1 MSSAYDALRKS
12 VRDPA
17 VNRWLLPML
26 EKADETLASGRH
38 GDLPAWQ
45 AVLQQLPEARP
56 FFDGSMAAPQLGQE
70 ADDPGALAGLLMGLH
85 PWRKGPLNIGGV
97 LVDTEW
103 QSNLKWARIAPH
115 LDLKGHRVLD
125 IGCGNGYYGWR
136 MLAHGAE
143 CVIGIDPTLVFV
155 MQWLAC
161 RHFCPQPKNF
171 VLPMRLEDLPED
183 AGGFDTVFSM
193 GVLSH
198 RRDPVEHLRR
208 LARLLKPGGQVL
220 VETLVLEGDGDRVL
234 VPEERYARMRNVW
247 SVPSVAKLKSWLAE
261 SGLENIQALDV
272 SATSVE
278 EQRSTDWM
286 RFESLID
293 SLDPEDHTRTVEG
306 HPAPVRAALLAS
318 VR

>member
-17 VNRWLLPML
+17 VNRWLLPL
-26 EKADETLASGRH
+26 LKKADETLASGRH

-56 FFDGSMAAPQLGQE
+56 FFDGSKAAPQLGLA
-70 ADDPGALAGLLMGLH
+70 ADDPGTLAGLLMGLH

-103 QSNLKWARIAPH
+103 RSDLKWQRIAPH
-115 LDLKGHRVLD
+115 LDLQNHRVLD

-136 MLAHGAE
+136 MLAQGAE

-161 RHFCPQPKNF
+161 RHFCPQQSNF
-171 VLPMRLEDLPED
+171 VLPLRVEDLPTG
-183 AGGFDTVFSM
+183 AGRFDTVLSM

-198 RRDPVEHLRR
+198 RRDPEGHLRR
-208 LARLLKPGGQVL
+208 LTELTRPGGQVL
-220 VETLVLEGDGDRVL
+220 LETLVLDGNGDAVL

-247 SVPSVAKLKSWLAE
+247 AVPTVAKLGQWMTTA
-261 SGLENIQALDV
+261 GLQHIRVLDV
-272 SATSVE
+272 TATSMQ
-278 EQRSTDWM
+278 EQRSTAWM
-286 RFESLID
+286 RFESLAE
-293 SLDPEDHTRTVEG
+293 SLDPEDHTKTTEG
-306 HPAPVRAALLAS
+306 YPAPVRAALLATA
-318 VR
+318 R